1 MRKKY
6 VLASYNRGLQLKLQK
21 LTQGNRSVEEYF
33 QGHGGYHD

>member
-6 VLASYNRGLQLKLQK
+6 VLASYNRGLQLKLQT